1 MYTMEYMENKNNV
14 IEFILL
20 RLTENPK
27 KQKIIFIGFLV
38 VYIVSVVG
46 NALIVVTI
54 IASPLLES
62 PMYYFLS
69 YLSFI
74 DACYSSVFSYC
85 SLVLKAI
92 ILKWFVI
99 PHSIRP
105 LHLDQTHPSWVTP
118 TWHGLV
124 SLS

>member
-1 MYTMEYMENKNNV
+1 MHTMKYMENKNNV

-27 KQKIIFIGFLV
+27 KQKIIFIRFLV
-38 VYIVSVVG
+38 IYIVSVVG

-74 DACYSSVFSYC
+74 DACYSS
-85 SLVLKAI
+85 
-92 ILKWFVI
+92 
-99 PHSIRP
+99 
-105 LHLDQTHPSWVTP
+105 
-118 TWHGLV
+118 
-124 SLS
+124 